1 MQATNPG
8 TAEGNIFFQSI
19 AKYTLKPRFLEN
31 TRWLRGTEQLKL
43 YVVLMNIPK
52 FVTFWDSQIL
62 SVTDRVYWVLINLIS
77 RNAERVSRRV
87 PAPSFVRPSAACK
100 CRPLVQKLGISRHQQ
115 QSVKPRTGFF
125 CMQAYEAHPNWD

>member
-62 SVTDRVYWVLINLIS
+62 SVTDES
-77 RNAERVSRRV
+77 
-87 PAPSFVRPSAACK
+87 
-100 CRPLVQKLGISRHQQ
+100 
-115 QSVKPRTGFF
+115 TGF
-125 CMQAYEAHPNWD
+125 